1 VAYVE
6 FVNHSM
12 PEIKE
17 AMHCPKLNAVIERAL
32 ELPALI
38 KALRVWDEYTEGN
51 KQRRLKE
58 ERTRSLVEVAI
69 ALDREH
75 KEIRKENKKKGIENK
90 EEEEDDIGGIG
101 DESKRQLVWRLN
113 KTATLLIENVGKGNF
128 PQHNVRG

>member
-1 VAYVE
+1 
-6 FVNHSM
+6 M
-12 PEIKE
+12 
-17 AMHCPKLNAVIERAL
+17 
-32 ELPALI
+32 
-38 KALRVWDEYTEGN
+38 
-51 KQRRLKE
+51 
-58 ERTRSLVEVAI
+58 
-69 ALDREH
+69 DREH

>member
-1 VAYVE
+1 
-6 FVNHSM
+6 M